1 MKNNK
6 TRNMIIISLFA
17 AIICISSYITVTLPI
32 SAVPFTAQTLAIMLI
47 ALLLPVELSTAAVG
61 LFLLL
66 GAVGLPVFSG
76 GASGISTL
84 IGPTGGY
91 LFGFLAGTYLIGLL
105 KSKIM
110 NLPSYVIA
118 AIVGGIAVVYALG
131 VPYLA
136 YSLKMTIG
144 KAFTVGALPYLPLDL
159 VKAAIAAGVA
169 YKLKPTMEK
178 LV

>member
-1 MKNNK
+1 MKNKK
-6 TRNMIIISLFA
+6 TRNMILISLFA

-47 ALLLPVELSTAAVG
+47 ALLLPVELSSAAVG

-76 GASGISTL
+76 GASGIKTL
-84 IGPTGGY
+84 VGPTGGY
-91 LFGFLAGTYLIGLL
+91 LFGFLAGTYLIGVM
-105 KSKIM
+105 KSRFKT
-110 NLPSYVIA
+110 LPGYFIA
-118 AIVGGIAVVYALG
+118 AIIGGIVVVYALG

-136 YSLKMTIG
+136 YSLKMTLG
-144 KAFTVGALPYLPLDL
+144 KAFTVGALPYLLFDL
-159 VKAAIAAGVA
+159 VKAAVATGVA
-169 YKLKPTMEK
+169 YKLRPTLEK